1 MQSLGMFFEV
11 RAVCCLGVKLHIYM
25 CACKYV
31 QHAIHK
37 YTQVRDN
44 LQEARGRMSKLM
56 STLTHLFQFQRQT
69 EIDW

>member
-1 MQSLGMFFEV
+1 MHSLGMFFEV

-31 QHAIHK
+31 QQE